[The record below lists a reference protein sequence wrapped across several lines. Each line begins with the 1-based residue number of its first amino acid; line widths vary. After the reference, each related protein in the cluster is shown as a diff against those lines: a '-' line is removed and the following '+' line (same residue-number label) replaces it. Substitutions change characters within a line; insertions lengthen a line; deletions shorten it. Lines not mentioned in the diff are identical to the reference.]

1 MDPVLTLLFP
11 FLQLSASSAALDLA
25 PLSQT
30 PPRTSFMNRAY
41 QADQKSSEW
50 PPFSGN
56 TRPAV
61 RQSTLAATPELG
73 TKLAGS
79 ATSTP
84 LNQTHSPVGS
94 RRGSPRGFAVG
105 EGVIVSN
112 AFNSRSVPVSPIAP
126 GGGAPGLLKQ
136 GTPQVGGALSASAT
150 PDGTLGHFG
159 SQLGA
164 GDLGRITASPYDSP
178 AQYNLQQGADDQVH
192 QVRHFGGGWLTI
204 SLCGPDA
211 RCSTVWTLGTRVAV
225 AEITD
230 LATDLIAPM
239 MEAVAP
245 VDIISMAAM
254 G

>member
-1 MDPVLTLLFP
+1 MYRLVDNNGPVLTLLSP

-61 RQSTLAATPELG
+61 RQSALAATPELG
-73 TKLAGS
+73 TNLAGS

-105 EGVIVSN
+105 EGVIISN

-126 GGGAPGLLKQ
+126 GGGTPGLLKQ
-136 GTPQVGGALSASAT
+136 GTPQVSSALPASAG
-150 PDGTLGHFG
+150 PDGTLGPFG
-159 SQLGA
+159 SQLSAA
-164 GDLGRITASPYDSP
+164 GDLGRIAASPYDSP
-178 AQYNLQQGADDQVH
+178 AQYNLQQGVDDQVH
-192 QVRHFGGGWLTI
+192 QVSHIGGVGLPFPYVG
-204 SLCGPDA
+204 L
-211 RCSTVWTLGTRVAV
+211 TRVAV
-225 AEITD
+225 RYGPWVHEW
-230 LATDLIAPM
+230 
-239 MEAVAP
+239 
-245 VDIISMAAM
+245 
-254 G
+254 

>member
-1 MDPVLTLLFP
+1 MHPCLRYFP

-25 PLSQT
+25 ALSQT

-41 QADQKSSEW
+41 TADQKSSEW

-56 TRPAV
+56 ARPSV

-105 EGVIVSN
+105 EGVIGSN

-126 GGGAPGLLKQ
+126 GGGTPGLVKH
-136 GTPQVGGALSASAT
+136 GTPQISGALPTSAT
-150 PDGTLGHFG
+150 PEGTLGPFG
-159 SQLGA
+159 QQLSAA
-164 GDLGRITASPYDSP
+164 GDLGRMTASPYDSP
-178 AQYNLQQGADDQVH
+178 AQYNLQHGADDQVRH
-192 QVRHFGGGWLTI
+192 IWRFSLPFPYVGLMRIAVRY
-204 SLCGPDA
+204 GPWVLEW
-211 RCSTVWTLGTRVAV
+211 RWRRSPIWQRV
-225 AEITD
+225 
-230 LATDLIAPM
+230 
-239 MEAVAP
+239 
-245 VDIISMAAM
+245 
-254 G
+254 

>member
-1 MDPVLTLLFP
+1 
-11 FLQLSASSAALDLA
+11 
-25 PLSQT
+25 
-30 PPRTSFMNRAY
+30 MNRAY

-56 TRPAV
+56 PRPAV
-61 RQSTLAATPELG
+61 RQSSFAATSELG

-105 EGVIVSN
+105 ESVLGSN

-136 GTPQVGGALSASAT
+136 GTPQVNNALPASTT
-150 PDGTLGHFG
+150 PEGTLGPFG
-159 SQLGA
+159 SQLNAA

-178 AQYNLQQGADDQVH
+178 AQYNLQQGADDQMH
-192 QVRHFGGGWLTI
+192 QVRRAEGVWLTI
-204 SLCGPDA
+204 SLCEPDA
-211 RCSTVWTLGTRVAV
+211 SCSMVWTLGTRAAV
-225 AEITD
+225 A
-230 LATDLIAPM
+230 
-239 MEAVAP
+239 
-245 VDIISMAAM
+245 
-254 G
+254 

>member
-1 MDPVLTLLFP
+1 
-11 FLQLSASSAALDLA
+11 
-25 PLSQT
+25 
-30 PPRTSFMNRAY
+30 MNRAY

-56 TRPAV
+56 PRPAA
-61 RQSTLAATPELG
+61 RQSFAATPELG

-105 EGVIVSN
+105 EGVLGRH

-136 GTPQVGGALSASAT
+136 GTPQVNSALPASTT
-150 PDGTLGHFG
+150 PEGTLGPYG
-159 SQLGA
+159 SQLSSA
-164 GDLGRITASPYDSP
+164 GDLGRIAASPYDSP

-192 QVRHFGGGWLTI
+192 QVRHAGGVGL
-204 SLCGPDA
+204 SFPYVDLM
-211 RCSTVWTLGTRVAV
+211 RVAV
-225 AEITD
+225 WYGSWVREWWWRRSPIWWQR
-230 LATDLIAPM
+230 I
-239 MEAVAP
+239 
-245 VDIISMAAM
+245 
-254 G
+254 

>member
-1 MDPVLTLLFP
+1 MDPCLRYSP

-50 PPFSGN
+50 PPFSVN
-56 TRPAV
+56 TRPSV

-79 ATSTP
+79 AASTP

-105 EGVIVSN
+105 EGVISSS

-126 GGGAPGLLKQ
+126 GGGTPGLVKQ
-136 GTPQVGGALSASAT
+136 GTPQVSSALPASAT
-150 PDGTLGHFG
+150 PEGTLGPF
-159 SQLGA
+159 SQQLSAA
-164 GDLGRITASPYDSP
+164 GDLGRISASPYDSP
-178 AQYNLQQGADDQVH
+178 AQYNLQHGTDDQVH
-192 QVRHFGGGWLTI
+192 QVRHLEDSLSI
-204 SLCGPDA
+204 SYVRLM
-211 RCSTVWTLGTRVAV
+211 RVAV
-225 AEITD
+225 RHGPWVLEWQ
-230 LATDLIAPM
+230 
-239 MEAVAP
+239 
-245 VDIISMAAM
+245 
-254 G
+254 